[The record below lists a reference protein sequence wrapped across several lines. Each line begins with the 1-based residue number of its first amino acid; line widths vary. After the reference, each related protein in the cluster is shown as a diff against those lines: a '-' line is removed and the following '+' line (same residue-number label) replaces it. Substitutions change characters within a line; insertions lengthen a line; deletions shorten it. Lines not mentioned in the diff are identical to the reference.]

1 MKKSFLVFFAVIAFC
16 MTSCEN
22 WLTGESDH
30 SPEIYTSF
38 FYVNPV
44 FSGDTIVY
52 AKDTL
57 YLSATDTEGQ
67 YRVDSLSLGD
77 TVWFAATF
85 YSYEKDLTGI
95 TAKWDTTLMDFT
107 MDIQEEISKH
117 LTSQSNIA
125 EGKLYFNPGFNRVS
139 FPCSFT
145 AKTYGI
151 LPLKLTVAST
161 SEFSPISVYMT
172 IPVKK

>member
-30 SPEIYTSF
+30 SPEIYASY

-44 FSGDTIVY
+44 FIGDSIIS
-52 AKDTL
+52 AEDTL
-57 YLSATDTEGQ
+57 FTRATDTEGQ
-67 YRVDSLSLGD
+67 YRVDSISLGD

-85 YSYEKDLTGI
+85 YTHEKDLTGVS
-95 TAKWDTTLMDFT
+95 ADWDTTLMDF
-107 MDIQEEISKH
+107 SFH
-117 LTSQSNIA
+117 LTDGIIKQLT
-125 EGKLYFNPGFNRVS
+125 EGSKVEEGQLYFNPGFNRVS
-139 FPCSFT
+139 FPCTFS
-145 AKTYGI
+145 AKTHGI

-161 SEFSPISVYMT
+161 SQYSPTAILMT
-172 IPVKK
+172 IPVKR

>member
-1 MKKSFLVFFAVIAFC
+1 MKKSFLLFFVAIAISL
-16 MTSCEN
+16 TSCD
-22 WLTGESDH
+22 WFLQGESDH

-44 FSGDTIVY
+44 FSGDTIIY

-95 TAKWDTTLMDFT
+95 TAKWDTTLMDF
-107 MDIQEEISKH
+107 SFH
-117 LTSQSNIA
+117 LTELITRHLADGSNID
-125 EGKLYFNPGFNRVS
+125 EGHLYFNPGFNRVS

-161 SEFSPISVYMT
+161 SEFSPSSVYMT